1 MKDLPEDI
9 SLLQPDA
16 ARYLGLSQSFL
27 AKSRCSGFGPRYC
40 KLGRRVAY
48 RKSDLDAWRE
58 ERVYASTSQYPQ
70 RLQAATAS
78 TNQSLSQ

>member
-1 MKDLPEDI
+1 MKTTSDDVSYTP
-9 SLLQPDA
+9 SDA
-16 ARYLGLSQSFL
+16 ARYLALSQSFL
-27 AKSRCSGFGPRYC
+27 AKLRCYGSGPRYC

-58 ERVYASTSQYPQ
+58 ERVYASTSEYPQ

-78 TNQSLSQ
+78 TL

>member
-1 MKDLPEDI
+1 MTDLPEDI
-9 SLLQPDA
+9 SLPQPDA

-27 AKSRCSGFGPRYC
+27 AKARCSGFGPRYC

-70 RLQAATAS
+70 RPQAATAS
-78 TNQSLSQ
+78 TL